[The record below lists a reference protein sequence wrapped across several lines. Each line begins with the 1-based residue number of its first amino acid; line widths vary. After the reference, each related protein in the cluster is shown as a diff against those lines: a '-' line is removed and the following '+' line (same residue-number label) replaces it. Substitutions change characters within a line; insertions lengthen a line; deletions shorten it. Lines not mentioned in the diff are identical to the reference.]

1 MPPSLTLSSLLS
13 ISHRKE
19 PAGLHPPQY
28 YLTAKTSAKNFARTR
43 ERWPLSSLSKRGSGA
58 LSRYCIK
65 AKISVYGIYPF
76 H

>member
-28 YLTAKTSAKNFARTR
+28 YLTAKTSAKNFATR
-43 ERWPLSSLSKRGSGA
+43 ENPNVGHSL
-58 LSRYCIK
+58 
-65 AKISVYGIYPF
+65 
-76 H
+76 

>member
-43 ERWPLSSLSKRGSGA
+43 TLATLSKG
-58 LSRYCIK
+58 
-65 AKISVYGIYPF
+65 
-76 H
+76 